1 MSINI
6 FIIIISIVKGM
17 VNMEFKDSK
26 SKRIL
31 YIYDKL
37 LSGEAI
43 SKDMLAN
50 KFNVDKKTIQRDF
63 EEINMYLSEKEEY
76 RDMEIK
82 YDSKLKKHKLVN
94 YKSEVLNKKE
104 IMVISKILLES
115 RSLNKK
121 EIKIID
127 KLLNGLEKK
136 DKEHIE
142 KIISNEK
149 YSYFPVY
156 HEQDII
162 DKIWELSKYISEG
175 KMIEIEYIKMNE
187 TMVKRI
193 VKPVSIIFSEYYF
206 YLIAF
211 FQENDFT
218 EPIVFRIDR
227 IISCMG
233 TGERFKVPEIKRFQD
248 GEFRKR
254 VQFMYAGKLMKIK
267 FEFWGPSIES
277 VLDRLPTAKN
287 Y

>member
-1 MSINI
+1 
-6 FIIIISIVKGM
+6 M

-211 FQENDFT
+211 FKKMILLNLLYLE
-218 EPIVFRIDR
+218 
-227 IISCMG
+227 
-233 TGERFKVPEIKRFQD
+233 
-248 GEFRKR
+248 
-254 VQFMYAGKLMKIK
+254 
-267 FEFWGPSIES
+267 
-277 VLDRLPTAKN
+277 
-287 Y
+287 